1 MFWAILGCFLS
12 MVNLKGQT
20 RGALRYHKEAI
31 FKKVRFGPLRVTK
44 RVENGAHHIF
54 LGLWGGFSTFFYLR
68 IAFDNILKNV
78 TFSHTYDRPYRGGY

>member
-1 MFWAILGCFLS
+1 MFGVFLQPS
-12 MVNLKGQT
+12 HFSLQG
-20 RGALRYHKEAI
+20 YHKGAI
-31 FKKVRFGPLRVTK
+31 FKKVGFGPLRGTK

-78 TFSHTYDRPYRGGY
+78 IFSHF